1 MPAPATGKA
10 AVFFGPGKPFQ
21 IQELALP
28 PLEPGAVLI
37 RVTMANICGSDL
49 HFWRGDAPLAL
60 PPDGWI
66 FGHEMSGRVAALG
79 AGVTTDSLGRP
90 LREGDR
96 VAFCYFYPCGRCYV
110 CLLGQ
115 RAACPS
121 KIGRATGPSEFP
133 HWVGAFAEY
142 YYLRPGGFVFR
153 VPDALPDSLVSP
165 VNCALSQV
173 IYGLTQANLR
183 FGDSVVI
190 QGAGGLGIQA
200 TAVAREMGAQTIIVL
215 DQVAARLELARAF
228 GADHTVHL
236 AEVTDRKAR
245 VKQVRDWTGGRG
257 ADVACDFVGFPPV
270 VPEGIE
276 MLRYGGTYLE
286 IGCISRGRTV
296 EFDPSALVWGS
307 KRIVGVVMYDPWV
320 IPRALEFLERCR
332 GRYPFER
339 LVSHTFPLSE
349 INEAFRE
356 AEWYARETGPGQ
368 ITRAAL
374 TP

>member
-1 MPAPATGKA
+1 MAHTGKA
-10 AVFFGPGKPFQ
+10 AVFFGPGTPFR

-28 PLEPGAVLI
+28 PLEPGAILI
-37 RVTMANICGSDL
+37 RVTMANVCGSDL

-66 FGHEMSGRVAALG
+66 FGHEMTGQVAQLG
-79 AGVTTDSLGRP
+79 PGVATDSLGRP
-90 LREGDR
+90 LRAGDR
-96 VAFCYFYPCGRCYV
+96 VAFAYFYPCGRCYV

-115 RAACPS
+115 RAACPN
-121 KIGRATGPSEFP
+121 KVGRATGPGEFP
-133 HWVGAFAEY
+133 HWVGAFAQY

-153 VPDALPDSLVSP
+153 VPDALPDALVAP

-173 IYGLTQANLR
+173 IHGLTQAGLR
-183 FGDSVVI
+183 LGDSVLI

-200 TAVAREMGAQTIIVL
+200 TAAAREMGAGTIIVV

-228 GADHTVHL
+228 GADHTLSV
-236 AEVTDRKAR
+236 AEVGDRRAR
-245 VKQVRDWTGGRG
+245 VKQVREWTGGRG
-257 ADVACDFVGFPPV
+257 ADLACDFVGFPPV

-276 MLRYGGTYLE
+276 MLRHGGTYLE

-296 EFDPSALVWGS
+296 EFDPSTLVWGS
-307 KRIVGVVMYDPWV
+307 KRVIGVVMYDPWV

-339 LVSHTFPLSE
+339 LVSHTFPLEE
-349 INEAFRE
+349 INEAFQQ
-356 AEWYARETGPGQ
+356 AEWLQRDATPGG

-374 TP
+374 MP